1 MESEKWLETQKANAQ
16 RAYENEMA
24 VAKAWAERIDL
35 GTEIIKSKIPAVER
49 HFKQKDYKVDPI
61 KRVGQTGMISE
72 FAAVVFL
79 GEGDSKQIYGVHFSS
94 EDFPSLNIKKGF
106 TVRYCHDSAKYKNV
120 ISYAGRPEIWTEMG
134 ERTPKFLEIVG
145 LVLDASLPMLTEDQ
159 ANTDLNRA
167 FRLLEEQTG
176 KLP

>member
-1 MESEKWLETQKANAQ
+1 METEKWLEIQRANAQ
-16 RAYENEMA
+16 RAYENEVA
-24 VAKAWAERIDL
+24 VVAAWAERIDL
-35 GTEIIKSKIPAVER
+35 GTELIKAKIPAVIR
-49 HFKQKDYKVDPI
+49 HLQQKDYKVDPI
-61 KRVGQTGMISE
+61 KRVGQPGMISE

-145 LVLDASLPMLTEDQ
+145 LVLDESLPMLTEDIVSM
-159 ANTDLNRA
+159 DLNRA
-167 FRLLEEQTG
+167 LSLLEEQTG

>member
-1 MESEKWLETQKANAQ
+1 METEKWLEIQRANAQ
-16 RAYENEMA
+16 RAYENE
-24 VAKAWAERIDL
+24 VATANAWAQRIEL
-35 GTEIIKSKIPAVER
+35 GTEVIKTKIPAVTR
-49 HFKQKDYKVDPI
+49 HLQQKDFKVDPI
-61 KRVGQTGMISE
+61 KRVGQVGMISE

-79 GEGDSKQIYGVHFSS
+79 GTGESKQIYGVHFSS

-145 LVLDASLPMLTEDQ
+145 LVLDESLPMLTEDVVSM
-159 ANTDLNRA
+159 DLNRA
-167 FRLLEEQTG
+167 LRLLEEQTG